1 MQGGKAVWTAWGN
14 GTHEHWIE
22 LKWGNGTHGAM
33 EPIEKGQ
40 TPDEAAHETGQT
52 PDEAALIERTDAG

>member
-1 MQGGKAVWTAWGN
+1 MKPDCSLCRVERLFG
-14 GTHEHWIE
+14 

-52 PDEAALIERTDAG
+52 PGEAALIERTDAG